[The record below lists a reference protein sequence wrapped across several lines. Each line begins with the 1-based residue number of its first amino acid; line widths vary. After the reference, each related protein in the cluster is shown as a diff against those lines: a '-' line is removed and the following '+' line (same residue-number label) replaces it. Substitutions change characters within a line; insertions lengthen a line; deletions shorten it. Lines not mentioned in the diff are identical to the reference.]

1 MAAIRLH
8 MTATGQP
15 LKLTALEECPV
26 SQVKGTFGLLP
37 GSARRR
43 HRADTSDAHTVAA
56 RLIEWPTLLRCSTIG
71 LR

>member
-1 MAAIRLH
+1 MIPDNKLVRLDSHFEGSQTVAAIRLH

-37 GSARRR
+37 GSARCR
-43 HRADTSDAHTVAA
+43 T
-56 RLIEWPTLLRCSTIG
+56 
-71 LR
+71 